1 MDQGVF
7 AAILM
12 SHFVLRPML
21 LIVAPAIV
29 LRRAL
34 ILGSFL
40 CALSWP
46 VLALVDGIGPALVA
60 FVVITALAQVFYC
73 TSYHI
78 FFSTLGDADCR
89 GSQVSAVQALGALAG
104 VFGPALGGVVLT
116 TLGPGQTF
124 GAAFIITV
132 ASILPL
138 LGLAEP
144 PVERVRPYRAYVAA
158 KTGVQLYFADGWI
171 RVGLTTAWSLAM
183 FQALGGRYDRFGGTL
198 SVAALAGAA
207 GGMALGR
214 FIDLG
219 RARRVIWINAA
230 ILAAGLVLRAV
241 AGWAPPV
248 SWRWRSQPRLSAAS
262 ISRPGW
268 PRSTTKPGLRLAR
281 SVSRLLPKPVG
292 TSAGR
297 LRELSRQR
305 SAGSDSP
312 SQRRSCSRC
321 QWCSYRRCGL
331 TASYRGAP
339 KPPAM
344 PEANASEEL
353 MGAVS

>member
-1 MDQGVF
+1 MAYFANRDINRLGLHGAIGTLASALSSVFSAVFLIEVGLGPAAIFLAF

-12 SHFVLRPML
+12 SRFVLRPML

-104 VFGPALGGVVLT
+104 VFGPALGGLLLT
-116 TLGPGQTF
+116 TLGPGPTF

-144 PVERVRPYRAYVAA
+144 PVERVRPYRA
-158 KTGVQLYFADGWI
+158 
-171 RVGLTTAWSLAM
+171 
-183 FQALGGRYDRFGGTL
+183 
-198 SVAALAGAA
+198 
-207 GGMALGR
+207 
-214 FIDLG
+214 
-219 RARRVIWINAA
+219 
-230 ILAAGLVLRAV
+230 
-241 AGWAPPV
+241 
-248 SWRWRSQPRLSAAS
+248 
-262 ISRPGW
+262 
-268 PRSTTKPGLRLAR
+268 
-281 SVSRLLPKPVG
+281 
-292 TSAGR
+292 
-297 LRELSRQR
+297 
-305 SAGSDSP
+305 
-312 SQRRSCSRC
+312 
-321 QWCSYRRCGL
+321 
-331 TASYRGAP
+331 
-339 KPPAM
+339 
-344 PEANASEEL
+344 
-353 MGAVS
+353 